1 MLAAMLRQ
9 ISRWTFTFQLCSLGL
24 RKPASTLFG
33 ARSGG
38 PGDGQGVVSCGS
50 RRWYTRL
57 VTSGG
62 LQAVGVTRLVTG

>member
-1 MLAAMLRQ
+1 MLAAMLCQ

-33 ARSGG
+33 ASPAG
-38 PGDGQGVVSCGS
+38 PATA
-50 RRWYTRL
+50 RALLMLIAPWYTRL

-62 LQAVGVTRLVTG
+62 LEAVGVTRFVTG